1 MRGRIPNWIK
11 EAAKSE
17 IEKYGALMAHH
28 YACYNTNWG
37 NPSID
42 DLRLISAIEKL
53 GGLKCLTKNL

>member
-1 MRGRIPNWIK
+1 MKKMRRRIPNWIK

-17 IEKYGALMAHH
+17 IEKHDVLMARH

-53 GGLKCLTKNL
+53 GGLK